1 MGLFSSIFTLPLAP
15 VRGVIR
21 LGELLRDEAE
31 RKLRDP
37 TVARR
42 ELEQIEAAQAA
53 GELTEEEA
61 SEAMNAVLQ
70 RMMPQ
75 ESEGE

>member
-1 MGLFSSIFTLPLAP
+1 MGLITAFLFP
-15 VRGVIR
+15 VKGVIR

-31 RKLRDP
+31 RTMSDP

-61 SEAMNAVLQ
+61 SEAMTEVLH
-70 RMMPQ
+70 RMMPPDQ
-75 ESEGE
+75 EGD

>member
-1 MGLFSSIFTLPLAP
+1 MGLFTWPLAP

-31 RKLRDP
+31 RKMSDP

-42 ELEQIEAAQAA
+42 ELEEIEAAQAA

-61 SEAMNAVLQ
+61 SEAMTEVLQ
-70 RMMPQ
+70 RMMP
-75 ESEGE
+75 GEE

>member
-1 MGLFSSIFTLPLAP
+1 MGLFTSILELPLAP
-15 VRGVIR
+15 VKGVIR

-31 RKLRDP
+31 RKMRDP

-42 ELEQIEAAQAA
+42 ELEQIEEAQAA

-70 RMMPQ
+70 RMMPP
-75 ESEGE
+75 EGE